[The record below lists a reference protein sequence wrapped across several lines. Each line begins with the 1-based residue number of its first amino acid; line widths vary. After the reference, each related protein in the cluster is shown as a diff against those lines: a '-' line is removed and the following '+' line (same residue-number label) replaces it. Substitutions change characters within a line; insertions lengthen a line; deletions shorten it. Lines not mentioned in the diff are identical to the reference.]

1 MMALSE
7 IKDAHKLSNENSADS
22 LMQKSLALVENMLD
36 L

>member
-7 IKDAHKLSNENSADS
+7 IKNADKLSNENSADS